1 MDDVGTVIRGLAG
14 EPDVTVK
21 ISWAG
26 STDENVTDVESRYV
40 VDIETAATAIKEWLS
55 SGEESSL
62 GWWERQ

>member
-1 MDDVGTVIRGLAG
+1 MAG